1 MDWAALQ
8 SRTNAAALAA
18 FGADI
23 TLDSVT
29 VRGDF
34 AAPSD
39 QVFLDEASAIDTRPQ
54 VVVQSHLVPAS
65 PVGKACTAN
74 ATSYTVADARPD
86 GFGLTRLFLE
96 VVL

>member
-18 FGADI
+18 FGANI
-23 TLDSVT
+23 TLDGVT

-34 AAPSD
+34 VAPSD
-39 QVFLDEASAIDTRPQ
+39 QIYLDGVSAVDTRPQ
-54 VVVQSHLVPAS
+54 VVVLTSVVPAA

-86 GFGLTRLFLE
+86 GYGLTRLMLE
-96 VVL
+96 AVL